1 MVLAASRTI
10 DSERYR
16 HLIESTPE
24 ALMLGD
30 GAGRVLDANERAL
43 DLFRCTVDEMRA
55 DPPWALCD
63 ASDPRFHEAIRT
75 RAAVGRSDFQYRMV
89 RRDGSVFEARI
100 WSVLFHE
107 GGQQRSWIGVTP
119 VGETEAARNDLLR
132 ANAMLSAVIAGA
144 PDGIIVVD
152 DEGDIVHVNEVF
164 LKTWGLDPTV
174 ALLPANERRAA
185 AAVLLK
191 DRAQFERELAA
202 LEADRD
208 VALHEFIELV
218 DGRVLEMHTHPIAQ
232 PGGERIGRIWY
243 YSDVTEALSVRRQK
257 EHVDAVLDAHFSLS
271 TDGLLVVDDDGV
283 LLRASR
289 AFQELEIDG
298 KRWVDLPF
306 EEREEA
312 LRSRVKDKDR
322 SRRFVDRWVN
332 NPDERIEEVFE
343 LLDGGFREV
352 RSMPLHTASGER
364 LGRQFIYRDVTAS
377 ENARLALEA
386 ANMLLAAQFEHSP
399 HATLVIDNEER
410 VIRVSESFF
419 EATGLPREWVNLP
432 VARRWEMIVA
442 TAAEPEEALAFTDR
456 WLTHRDSEAVGTLP
470 MADGRWF
477 EVRTRP
483 LHGEDGT
490 RLGRIFFYTDVTE
503 RMAAERELRAN
514 EYQVTTLLEA
524 LEEGVVLFDAKGAIV
539 RANTAAQRLLGVP
552 PERFNSGTP
561 ADLPWAAIRE
571 DGTPFP
577 LTESPVHRAIAKG
590 EPVVNTVVGM
600 ARPGGET
607 AWLLINSVPMFKPGT
622 KRLAGAAA
630 SFIDI
635 TERRKLEASA
645 ARLRQH
651 ESLAVLAGGVA
662 HKLNNLLTSII
673 GNAWVAS
680 RMPGLPSELAESVDD
695 ISRAAESAA
704 LLVGDLR
711 SFAAPSYALTPG
723 VAVND
728 CVAAAV
734 SDMPTG
740 RRERIEVHL
749 GAGLPHVSANAD
761 GLRRAIINL
770 LENAFDSGSA
780 TVSVRTRL
788 VDWESSPGVVF
799 SAAEPARGRWLWIEI
814 EDRGGGIA
822 SGNLERAFE
831 PFYTTGF
838 AGSGLGLP
846 SATGII
852 RQHGGYVGLES
863 TEGEGTTARI
873 FLPVGG

>member
-419 EATGLPREWVNLP
+419 EATGLDGSQQSNFAAYKSYITGRITDL
-432 VARRWEMIVA
+432 VASIKQTVDAAEVA
-442 TAAEPEEALAFTDR
+442 TGRPMELTASVWRDPDVAKNDYMQDYRT
-456 WLTHRDSEAVGTLP
+456 WLEQD
-470 MADGRWF
+470 
-477 EVRTRP
+477 
-483 LHGEDGT
+483 
-490 RLGRIFFYTDVTE
+490 
-503 RMAAERELRAN
+503 
-514 EYQVTTLLEA
+514 LLEA
-524 LEEGVVLFDAKGAIV
+524 PLF
-539 RANTAAQRLLGVP
+539 RAEN
-552 PERFNSGTP
+552 PENRAPWESFDVYAVTGYFN
-561 ADLPWAAIRE
+561 AEL
-571 DGTPFP
+571 
-577 LTESPVHRAIAKG
+577 
-590 EPVVNTVVGM
+590 
-600 ARPGGET
+600 
-607 AWLLINSVPMFKPGT
+607 
-622 KRLAGAAA
+622 
-630 SFIDI
+630 
-635 TERRKLEASA
+635 
-645 ARLRQH
+645 H
-651 ESLAVLAGGVA
+651 ES
-662 HKLNNLLTSII
+662 
-673 GNAWVAS
+673 S
-680 RMPGLPSELAESVDD
+680 RQDMVRGWLAES
-695 ISRAAESAA
+695 RAAAEAAGQARGLTGAA
-704 LLVGDLR
+704 L
-711 SFAAPSYALTPG
+711 
-723 VAVND
+723 
-728 CVAAAV
+728 
-734 SDMPTG
+734 
-740 RRERIEVHL
+740 
-749 GAGLPHVSANAD
+749 
-761 GLRRAIINL
+761 
-770 LENAFDSGSA
+770 
-780 TVSVRTRL
+780 
-788 VDWESSPGVVF
+788 
-799 SAAEPARGRWLWIEI
+799 
-814 EDRGGGIA
+814 
-822 SGNLERAFE
+822 
-831 PFYTTGF
+831 
-838 AGSGLGLP
+838 
-846 SATGII
+846 
-852 RQHGGYVGLES
+852 
-863 TEGEGTTARI
+863 
-873 FLPVGG
+873 